1 MNQHSSRNRHLDPTY
16 FSMEMVLR
24 FNLGPLHLLDT
35 LIDDIMTTKPVD
47 FVRKETRENRLSS
60 KDVNTSAA
68 VNTFRE
74 KREKKNLNFQ
84 QYFG

>member
-1 MNQHSSRNRHLDPTY
+1 M
-16 FSMEMVLR
+16 
-24 FNLGPLHLLDT
+24 HLLDT
-35 LIDDIMTTKPVD
+35 LIDDIMTTKSVD

-74 KREKKNLNFQ
+74 KREKKISISSSILVEKFIQ
-84 QYFG
+84 EVI